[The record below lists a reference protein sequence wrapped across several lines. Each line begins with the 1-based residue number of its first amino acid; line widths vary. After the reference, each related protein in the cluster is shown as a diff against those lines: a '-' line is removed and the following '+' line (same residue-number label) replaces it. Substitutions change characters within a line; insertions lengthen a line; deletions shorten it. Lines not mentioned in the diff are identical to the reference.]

1 MTTLLGVSQK
11 CQYALRAIFELSQR
25 YTSGAV
31 ASVADVATVQGIPPR
46 FLEQIFTKLRTGN
59 YILSQRGNHG
69 GYILAKQPSDI
80 SIGEII
86 RFIDGSESP
95 IQCLNTPSGCKCPYP
110 NSCVFKGL
118 WQQASGA
125 TTKIFDL
132 TTFQDLIDRQHTL
145 SKTSDYTI

>member
-31 ASVADVATVQGIPPR
+31 TSVADISKVQGIPPR

-59 YILSQRGNHG
+59 YILSQRGNRG
-69 GYILAKQPSDI
+69 GYILAKRPSDI

-86 RFIDGSESP
+86 CFIDGSESP
-95 IQCLNTPSGCKCPYP
+95 IQCLNTPSDCKCPYP
-110 NSCVFKGL
+110 SGCVFKGI
-118 WQQASGA
+118 WQKVSES
-125 TTKIFDL
+125 TTKTFDL
-132 TTFQDLIDRQHTL
+132 TTFQDLIDQQHTI

>member
-31 ASVADVATVQGIPPR
+31 ANVADISKVQGIPLR

-59 YILSQRGNHG
+59 YILSQRGNRG
-69 GYILAKQPSDI
+69 GYILAKRPSDI

-86 RFIDGSESP
+86 RFIDGSESS
-95 IQCLNTPSGCKCPYP
+95 IHCLNTPSGCKCQYP
-110 NSCVFKGL
+110 DNCVFKGL
-118 WQQASGA
+118 WHRASDA
-125 TTKIFDL
+125 TTKYFDS
-132 TTFQDLIDRQHTL
+132 TSFQDIIDQQQVLNKMT
-145 SKTSDYTI
+145 DFTI

>member
-31 ASVADVATVQGIPPR
+31 ASVADVATVQGIPAR

-59 YILSQRGNHG
+59 YIFSQRGNRG
-69 GYILAKQPSDI
+69 GYILAKRPSDI

-86 RFIDGSESP
+86 RFIEGSESP
-95 IQCLNTPSGCKCPYP
+95 IQCLNTSSDCKCQYP
-110 NSCVFKGL
+110 GSCVFKGL
-118 WQQASGA
+118 WQQASNA
-125 TTKIFDL
+125 TSGIFDS
-132 TTFQDLIDRQHTL
+132 TTFQDLINQQLTL
-145 SKTSDYTI
+145 NKTSDYTI